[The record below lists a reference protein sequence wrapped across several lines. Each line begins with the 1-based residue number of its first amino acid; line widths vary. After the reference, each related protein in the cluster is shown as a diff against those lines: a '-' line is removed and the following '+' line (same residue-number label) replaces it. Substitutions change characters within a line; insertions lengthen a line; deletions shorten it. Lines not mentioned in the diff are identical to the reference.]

1 MLNEIITVYAITDD
15 LLKAFGR
22 ARGANGHH
30 EDCRRE
36 MSDAEII
43 TTALI
48 AAMFFNGNHSKAC
61 NYMKNHNLIPKML
74 EKSRFNRRGT
84 SKE

>member
-15 LLKAFGR
+15 LLKAM
-22 ARGANGHH
+22 GHH

-43 TTALI
+43 TGRI
-48 AAMFFNGNHSKAC
+48 NSGNVLQWESQLGL
-61 NYMKNHNLIPKML
+61 YLYERP
-74 EKSRFNRRGT
+74 
-84 SKE
+84 